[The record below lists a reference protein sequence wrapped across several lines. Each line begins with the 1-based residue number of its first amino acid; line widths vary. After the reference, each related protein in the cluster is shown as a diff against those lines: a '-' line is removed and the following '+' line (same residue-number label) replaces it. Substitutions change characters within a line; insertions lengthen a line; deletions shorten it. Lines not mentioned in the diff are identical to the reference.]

1 MPLQK
6 IDGTDLEYY
15 LISFDEKGEERTEA
29 NGQLLSETVRKIAA
43 DAAARI
49 TDVFLISHG
58 WKGDIP
64 AAIEQYDRWVREM
77 GKSANDIAAAR
88 RARDGFMPLV
98 IGLHWPSLPWGDEKM
113 PAGGGLL
120 GVEEDE
126 EVSEYAERISNTLE
140 ARNAIRTILDA
151 AQRASA
157 TTDQLPEDVRQAYE
171 LLYKE
176 SGLTEENVGGA
187 PGDDHETFDPDAIFQ
202 EALEGE
208 RAAANGPGVLGV
220 VDDLRD
226 AVLMPLRQLS
236 FWKMK
241 DRARRFGESGGH
253 ALLVSLQKAA
263 GPDTHFHLMGHSF
276 GCIVVSAT
284 IVGGV
289 DAEPLVRPVDS
300 LFLVQGALSLWS
312 YCEDIPYKEGTAGY
326 FHRIMKERLVR
337 GPVVTTRSSFDTA
350 VGRLYPK
357 AAGLKGQLVLAP
369 TKYPKY
375 GGIGTFGVQGLADGR
390 AEDLEMQPTTFAY
403 GFEKGRVYNLEASAV
418 IRHGDGFSGAH
429 SDIAHPEVAHAMW
442 EAVLAAP

>member
-1 MPLQK
+1 MPIKQ
-6 IDGTDLEYY
+6 IPGTDLNYY
-15 LISFDEKGEERTEA
+15 LINYDADGNER
-29 NGQLLSETVRKIAA
+29 AA
-43 DAAARI
+43 DDGRKLSRVVLDELKNGGYA
-49 TDVFLISHG
+49 DVIVMSHG
-58 WKGDIP
+58 WMGDIP
-64 AAIEQYDRWVREM
+64 AAVQQYDKWM
-77 GKSANDIAAAR
+77 SNLYKCTDDIEAMKKKR
-88 RARDGFMPLV
+88 PGFKPLF

-276 GCIVVSAT
+276 GCIV
-284 IVGGV
+284 
-289 DAEPLVRPVDS
+289 
-300 LFLVQGALSLWS
+300 
-312 YCEDIPYKEGTAGY
+312 
-326 FHRIMKERLVR
+326 
-337 GPVVTTRSSFDTA
+337 
-350 VGRLYPK
+350 
-357 AAGLKGQLVLAP
+357 
-369 TKYPKY
+369 
-375 GGIGTFGVQGLADGR
+375 
-390 AEDLEMQPTTFAY
+390 
-403 GFEKGRVYNLEASAV
+403 ASAMLAGPRV
-418 IRHGDGFSGAH
+418 CSGMTPMPRSRRVVERAAAA
-429 SDIAHPEVAHAMW
+429 SAARPS
-442 EAVLAAP
+442 VLPG

>member
-15 LISFDEKGEERTEA
+15 LISFDEKGQERREA
-29 NGQLLSETVRKIAA
+29 DGQLMSDTVRKIVA

-64 AAIEQYDRWVREM
+64 AAIEQYDRWVGEM
-77 GKSANDIAAAR
+77 GKSTNDLAAAR
-88 RARDGFMPLV
+88 RARVGFKALV
-98 IGLHWPSLPWGDEKM
+98 IGLHWPSLPWGEEKM
-113 PAGGGLL
+113 PSGGLL
-120 GVEEDE
+120 GAEEDE
-126 EVSEYAERISNTLE
+126 EVKEYAERISNTAE

-151 AQRASA
+151 AQGTSA
-157 TTDQLPEDVRQAYE
+157 TNGPLPEDVRQAYE
-171 LLYKE
+171 LLYNE

-187 PGDDHETFDPDAIFQ
+187 PGDDHETFDADAIYQ

-208 RAAANGPGVLGV
+208 RAAAGGPGVLGV
-220 VDDLRD
+220 IDDVRD

-253 ALLVSLQKAA
+253 ALLVSLQEVA
-263 GPDTHFHLMGHSF
+263 GKDTHFHLMGHSF

-284 IVGGV
+284 IVGG
-289 DAEPLVRPVDS
+289 AGSQPLIRPVDS

-326 FHRIMKERLVR
+326 FHRIMKDRLVR

-357 AAGLKGQLVLAP
+357 AAGVKDQFVLAA
-369 TKYPKY
+369 TKFPKY

-390 AEDLEMQPTTFAY
+390 AEDLEMQPATFDY
-403 GFEKGRVYNLEASAV
+403 GFDPPHGRGDRR
-418 IRHGDGFSGAH
+418 RHETQPRHPARAH
-429 SDIAHPEVAHAMW
+429 DVRDVRARMVDPNGR
-442 EAVLAAP
+442 